1 MRRGR
6 NAMRGLCLFVL
17 GLALGLPL
25 TVPAAALAAEAPK
38 QEDQTP
44 AEEPVRATAPANP
57 RDSAPFP
64 GPVVAQPRLPA
75 GQAQKPQ
82 GQAPDK
88 PQGQGQPPAKTGR
101 TVYGDIIIHK

>member
-1 MRRGR
+1 MRS
-6 NAMRGLCLFVL
+6 LCAIALC
-17 GLALGLPL
+17 LALGLPS
-25 TVPAAALAAEAPK
+25 TATAAALAAEAAK
-38 QEDQTP
+38 QDQGQTP

-57 RDSAPFP
+57 RDSVPFP

-82 GQAPDK
+82 GQDQT
-88 PQGQGQPPAKTGR
+88 QGQAQGQVPSQPPVKTGR